1 MCYDT
6 EVIIK
11 TIKIK
16 SLLLHLNLL
25 NPNTSRQKSWSIPKL
40 TNNIKD
46 VNIWIDIIPELSY
59 KTSMLARN
67 QSTSTVQPL
76 FYRRTYGYN
85 SIQNDDETLIKY

>member
-1 MCYDT
+1 M
-6 EVIIK
+6 
-11 TIKIK
+11 
-16 SLLLHLNLL
+16 L
-25 NPNTSRQKSWSIPKL
+25 
-40 TNNIKD
+40 
-46 VNIWIDIIPELSY
+46 PELSY